1 MTREEWKEV
10 IGKAQEAAFT
20 DYYKTIDADEHL
32 RLIFTLLN
40 YIHDAL

>member
-20 DYYKTIDADEHL
+20 DYYKSIDADEHL
-32 RLIFTLLN
+32 RLIFTLLY